1 LDVSK
6 VFQELGFGTWRHQR
20 RWRNP
25 IEFVSGEGAYLI
37 SRGGKRYLDFSSQL
51 VCVNLGYGNKAVI
64 EAVKQQIEDLAYLGP
79 AYAHE
84 VRARALKALKRVV
97 PANLSKFMV
106 SVSGAEANE
115 DALKIARIYNKPR
128 FKVVARYESYHGASA
143 GAISLT
149 GDPRRVSV
157 ETHTNV
163 RGTVFAPDPFCYRCP
178 FKLTYPECGLA
189 CAEYVDYMVR
199 REGNVAA
206 IFMEPITGTNGVIIP
221 PQGYYERLREI
232 ADEHGLL
239 LIFDEVMSGWGRS
252 GEWFAHMHWDVK
264 PDIMTTAKGATSSYV
279 PIGVTAVSKE
289 VAERFE
295 DEFFAVGHTFAY
307 HPISMAAMEA
317 AIREY
322 ERLDL
327 IRRSRVMGEYLGKR
341 LMELMERHRSVGDVR
356 GKGLFWAVEIVKDR
370 EKKTPFNTREDKLM
384 GRVLM
389 TDRVASRMREEGV
402 LIMNWIT
409 HFVIAPPLVVDE
421 EDIDKGVEALDKA
434 LEIADEEAR
443 G

>member
-1 LDVSK
+1 M
-6 VFQELGFGTWRHQR
+6 
-20 RWRNP
+20 
-25 IEFVSGEGAYLI
+25 EFVGGEGAYLI
-37 SRGGKRYLDFSSQL
+37 GRDGRKYLDFSSQL

-64 EAVKQQIEDLAYLGP
+64 EAVKEQIENLAYLGP

-84 VRARALKALKRVV
+84 IRARALKALKRVV
-97 PANLSKFMV
+97 PDNLTKFMV

-115 DALKIARIYNKPR
+115 DALKIIRMFNKPR
-128 FKVVARYESYHGASA
+128 FKVIARYESYHGASA

-157 ETHTNV
+157 ELHTNV

-178 FKLTYPECGLA
+178 FNLKYPECGLA

-206 IFMEPITGTNGVIIP
+206 IFMEPITGTNGVIVP
-221 PQGYYERLREI
+221 PPGYYERLREI

-239 LIFDEVMSGWGRS
+239 LVFDEVMSGWGRA
-252 GEWFAHMHWDVK
+252 GKWFAHMHWDVK

-289 VAERFE
+289 VAEKFE

-307 HPISMAAMEA
+307 HPVSMAAMEA

-327 IRRSRVMGEYLGKR
+327 IRRSAELGEYLGKR
-341 LMELMERHRSVGDVR
+341 LNELMERHKSVGDVR

-370 EKKTPFNTREDKLM
+370 ERKTPFNTREDKLM
-384 GRVLM
+384 GRTLM
-389 TDRVASRMREEGV
+389 TDRVAKAMREDGV

-409 HFVIAPPLVVDE
+409 HFVIAPPLIVTE

-434 LEIADEEAR
+434 LKIADEEAR